1 MKQIRLLVSRAMNFP
16 LFPAS
21 LVLLDCR
28 GTAKTTRP
36 DSSLLSDLCGKKWI
50 GKYTLR
56 PMGISHGTCFCFSR
70 DCLGKKPWPFQS
82 STFWSRSRFFEYKTH
97 QLKGTKSV
105 KALET
110 WDLWRLRTLHVL
122 ANAKHIMCIIYT
134 YCERNKW
141 KNQYL

>member
-1 MKQIRLLVSRAMNFP
+1 MKKKKMKQIRLLVSRAMNFP

-70 DCLGKKPWPFQS
+70 DCLGKKTMAVS
-82 STFWSRSRFFEYKTH
+82 IK
-97 QLKGTKSV
+97 
-105 KALET
+105 
-110 WDLWRLRTLHVL
+110 HVL
-122 ANAKHIMCIIYT
+122 ESKPFF
-134 YCERNKW
+134 
-141 KNQYL
+141 